1 MPLTSTPTETAVATT
16 EPDPQAMLESL
27 RADYRELV
35 GRLER
40 NQHEFVHLARSV
52 YRLQEDERRRLAR
65 ELHDGVGQNLTALK
79 HQLSMLIDALPEAAD
94 ESRRRA
100 GLALATCVQTLEDT
114 RQMSRL
120 LRPQILDDLGLS
132 AALRWLARS
141 VGDAAGID
149 CQLHMGNLPELDPE
163 LQTVVFRVV
172 QEALSNVVRH
182 AGASRVAVR
191 LEGRAD
197 LLRIEVEDDG
207 CGLDA
212 DLASRGIGSGL
223 GGMRERLRL
232 FGGMLAIE
240 RGADGG
246 CRLRIALPMDA
257 AG

>member
-1 MPLTSTPTETAVATT
+1 MAAN

-79 HQLSMLIDALPEAAD
+79 HQLSMLIDGLPDGAD
-94 ESRRRA
+94 EARRRA

-120 LRPQILDDLGLS
+120 LRPQILDDLGLP

-141 VGDAAGID
+141 VGDATGLD
-149 CQLHMGNLPELDPE
+149 CQLRMGELPELDPE

-172 QEALSNVVRH
+172 QEALSNVARH
-182 AGASRVAVR
+182 AAASRVSIR
-191 LEGRAD
+191 LERRAD
-197 LLRIEVEDDG
+197 ILRVEVEDDG
-207 CGLDA
+207 RGVDA
-212 DLASRGIGSGL
+212 DLPPRGVGSGL

-240 RGADGG
+240 RGASGG